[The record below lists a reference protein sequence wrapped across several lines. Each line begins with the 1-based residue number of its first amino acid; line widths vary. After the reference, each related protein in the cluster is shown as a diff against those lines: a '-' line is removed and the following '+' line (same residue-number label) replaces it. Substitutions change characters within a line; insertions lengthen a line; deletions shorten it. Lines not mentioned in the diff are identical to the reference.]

1 MMMPSILLQIIFIP
15 ALAALIIFLFR
26 YQLDK
31 KAGWVAVLGLAY
43 TTGLLLV
50 ALAHV
55 YQGNAIE
62 VDYQIVVNPD
72 IRFAFLADGLSIAV
86 ALICNILCLALSI
99 YSLKY
104 VDHRIELIYEGISH
118 KEEVSYYACFY
129 YLFLFFPLGFMGVT
143 FAADLILLYFF
154 MEVLTIILYF
164 LMAYFGY
171 YERVRVAT
179 MCLIWGI
186 FSAVLFLAGVLIIYS
201 QVGTFQISEIHQMAG
216 NPLAFWAIAIVL
228 IGMFAKL
235 AIVPLQVW
243 MPWVHAEHPT
253 CIAGLLA
260 VYANI
265 AAYIVVR
272 TLVLPLYEDF
282 QWFGPPIMI
291 LAVLTMIYG
300 SLLTLAQTDMKR
312 IPACSTISQSAY
324 SMLGI
329 GALTAAGIEGGLF
342 FFLSHI
348 MGKTVF
354 FSTCGIVVY
363 MTHIRDS
370 TKLSGLGYKMPLTAI
385 LFASGGMMLAGI
397 PPFSS
402 LPAEVIMF
410 TGVFERADAVGITV
424 GILGLMAILLTVG
437 YAFYFTMKIFFGQLP
452 DNLKDDD
459 HIKDPPWS
467 LSLPLIGVVLI
478 GVFLGLYPSFIMDLF
493 HPVITQSLANM

>member
-1 MMMPSILLQIIFIP
+1 MMPSILVQIIFIP
-15 ALAALIIFLFR
+15 ALVSLIIFLFR
-26 YQLDK
+26 NKLGKQ
-31 KAGWVAVLGLAY
+31 AGWLAVLGLVY

-50 ALAHV
+50 ALSSVANGDPIKV
-55 YQGNAIE
+55 EYQVLI
-62 VDYQIVVNPD
+62 NPD
-72 IRFAFLADGLSIAV
+72 IRFSLLADGLSVAI

-99 YSLKY
+99 YSIKY
-104 VDHRIELIYEGISH
+104 VDHRIELIYEGATY
-118 KEEVSYYACFY
+118 KEQVSYYSCFF
-129 YLFLFFPLGFMGVT
+129 YLFLFFPLGFMGVC
-143 FAADLILLYFF
+143 FSADLIILYFF
-154 MEVLTIILYF
+154 LEVLTIVLYF

-186 FSAVLFLAGVLIIYS
+186 FSAILFLAGVLIIYS
-201 QVGTFQISEIHQMAG
+201 QIGTFQIDQIHQMSG
-216 NPLAFWAIAIVL
+216 NPLAFWAIAIIL

-235 AIVPLQVW
+235 ALVPLQVW

-265 AAYIVVR
+265 AAYVIVR
-272 TLVLPLYEDF
+272 TLVLPLYDDF
-282 QWFGPPIMI
+282 QWFGPPIMVI
-291 LAVLTMIYG
+291 AVITMIYG

-363 MTHIRDS
+363 VTHIRNS
-370 TKLSGLGYKMPLTAI
+370 QHLSGLAYKMPITAM
-385 LFASGGMMLAGI
+385 LFAAGGMMLAGI

-410 TGVFERADAVGITV
+410 TGVFERADTV
-424 GILGLMAILLTVG
+424 GMVTGIVGLLAILLTVG
-437 YAFYFTMKIFFGQLP
+437 YAFYFLMKIFFGP
-452 DNLKDDD
+452 MPENLKNDD
-459 HIKDPPWS
+459 HIKDPPW
-467 LSLPLIGVVLI
+467 LMLLPLIGIVLI
-478 GVFLGLYPSFIMDLF
+478 AAFLGLYPSFIMDLF
-493 HPVITQSLANM
+493 DPVITQVLANR